1 MKLKYRFTLIQKILS
16 YFISV
21 EIEKGESPYYLEL
34 ILDRNKLVLNSQ
46 NANQSNQNLK
56 SAFNELFHRQNIYK
70 KEYNHVLILGLGLG
84 SVIDL
89 LIENASVNQFTAYE
103 NDTRLI
109 AWLDKYYKTEN
120 LNIIPKSAE
129 EFSIENKK
137 YDLII
142 VDLFIDEIMPDYLTK
157 SSYWENLKS
166 SLTPDGILIWNT
178 LKSKEIK
185 TEFNIKTIFNL
196 IDEKSSENLF
206 LIATSN

>member
-1 MKLKYRFTLIQKILS
+1 MKLKYKFTLIQRILS
-16 YFISV
+16 YFISL
-21 EIEKGESPYYLEL
+21 EIEKSKSPYYLEL

-56 SAFNELFHRQNIYK
+56 SAFNELFHRQDIYK

-89 LIENASVNQFTAYE
+89 LIENAFVNQFTAYE

-142 VDLFIDEIMPDYLTK
+142 VDLFIDEIMPDFLTK
-157 SSYWENLKS
+157 SSYWETLKS

-185 TEFNIKTIFNL
+185 TEFDIKTIFNL
-196 IDEKSSENLF
+196 VDEKSIENRF
-206 LIATSN
+206 LLATRN

>member
-1 MKLKYRFTLIQKILS
+1 MKLKYKFTLIQRILS
-16 YFISV
+16 YFISL
-21 EIEKGESPYYLEL
+21 EIEKNKSPYYLEL

-56 SAFNELFHRQNIYK
+56 SAFNELFYRQDIYK

-84 SVIDL
+84 SVFDL

-142 VDLFIDEIMPDYLTK
+142 VDLFIDEIIPDFLTK
-157 SSYWENLKS
+157 SSYWGTLKS

-178 LKSKEIK
+178 LKFKEIK
-185 TEFNIKTIFNL
+185 TEFDIKTIFNL
-196 IDEKSSENLF
+196 IDEKSNENLF
-206 LIATSN
+206 LIYQ